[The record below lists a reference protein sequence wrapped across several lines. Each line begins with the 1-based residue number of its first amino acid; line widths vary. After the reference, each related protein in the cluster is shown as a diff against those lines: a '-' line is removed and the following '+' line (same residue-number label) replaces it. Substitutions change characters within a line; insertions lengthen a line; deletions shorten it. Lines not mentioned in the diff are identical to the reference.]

1 MLQRSISSMFRSD
14 IGETKMSKLIAKFK
28 FRNDVATMAD
38 NAMALHALS
47 DAELAD
53 RNMNR
58 SDIAREIMVNG
69 NWA

>member
-1 MLQRSISSMFRSD
+1 
-14 IGETKMSKLIAKFK
+14 MSKLIAKFK